1 LTSNERAADGA
12 AQWQQQQHTS
22 ETLVSN
28 LRPLL
33 ERNRAFAATGAHTW
47 LEILP
52 RQQVFLVTCLDPRVD
67 PAGFLGVEP
76 GDAPVIRNAGGRVTE
91 AVINDI
97 AFIGC
102 LAKTMIPDG
111 PLFEVAVVHHTGCGT
126 GFPAYAAFRSAF
138 AARTGMDE
146 AVLAAEEV
154 VDPTVTV
161 RADVQR
167 LASTFRALPQISV
180 SGHVYDL
187 ETGLVTTIV
196 GPSQPWRAHS
206 LSAVGGDAGF
216 AWSREGT

>member
-1 LTSNERAADGA
+1 M
-12 AQWQQQQHTS
+12 
-22 ETLVSN
+22 SN

-76 GDAPVIRNAGGRVTE
+76 GDAPVIRNAGGRVTDN
-91 AVINDI
+91 VINDI
-97 AFIGC
+97 TVIGC
-102 LAKTMIPDG
+102 LAKTLIPEG
-111 PLFEVAVVHHTGCGT
+111 RLFEVALVHHTGCGT
-126 GFPAYAAFRSAF
+126 GFPAYAAFQSAF

-146 AVLAAEEV
+146 AVLAAAEV

-167 LASTFRALPQISV
+167 LVSTLRALPQISV

-206 LSAVGGDAGF
+206 LSAVGGDAG
-216 AWSREGT
+216 ANWLGAG